1 MRRCVLWQYPDSSKL
16 WWESFRVY
24 RLLLWLWK
32 VLPLPRRV
40 RWSAMWLINTKFL
53 VGVVGVIFDAQGRV
67 LLAHHTYR
75 RRIPWGLPG
84 GWIGGT
90 ERVEEALTRELREET
105 GFTIEVAEI
114 LHAGSGHRRPQIDLY
129 YLCNYR
135 EGEFLPNAEIDALR
149 FFALTELPE
158 PLLPPQRAVIE
169 RGLARWR
176 ERQAG
181 SVEMHED
188 G

>member
-1 MRRCVLWQYPDSSKL
+1 MH
-16 WWESFRVY
+16 

-32 VLPLPRRV
+32 VLPLSRRV
-40 RWSAMWLINTKFL
+40 RWLAMWLINTKFL

-90 ERVEEALTRELREET
+90 ERVEEALARELREET
-105 GFTIEVAEI
+105 GFTVEVSEI

-129 YLCNYR
+129 YLCTYR
-135 EGEFLPNAEIDALR
+135 AGEFLPNAEIDELR
-149 FFALTELPE
+149 FFDPEKLPE
-158 PLLPPQRAVIE
+158 PLLPHQRAVID

-176 ERQAG
+176 ERQ
-181 SVEMHED
+181 VLELED
-188 G
+188 RTGG